1 MGIIKRAR
9 DVILNPRGSWQV
21 IRDEAV
27 DIKQLFVNYAA
38 PLALIPAICGLIGI
52 TLVGIRLPAGN
63 VVRAPFVE
71 ALIGGAV
78 GYVLHLAGILI
89 GGWAVKLLAPLFNSK
104 PDLKSAIKVVVYS
117 MTPAW
122 LAGVFSILP
131 GLGIL
136 SILGLYGVYLLA
148 LGLPVILDTPPNK
161 VVLYTISIIVASIV
175 ISLILS
181 IVMVPVYGPMFMRM
195 MAV

>member
-1 MGIIKRAR
+1 MGILKRAR
-9 DVILNPRGSWQV
+9 DIIFNPRGTWQV
-21 IRDEAV
+21 VKSEAI

-38 PLALIPAICGLIGI
+38 PLALIPAVCSLIGI
-52 TLVGIRLPAGN
+52 TLIGIRMPGGN

-78 GYVLHLAGILI
+78 GFVLHLAGILI

-104 PDLKSAIKVVVYS
+104 PDLNSAIKIVVYS
-117 MTPAW
+117 MTPVW
-122 LAGVFSILP
+122 LAGIFSILP

-136 SILGLYGVYLLA
+136 SILGLYGIYLLA
-148 LGLPVILDTPPNK
+148 LSLPVILETPPNK
-161 VVLYTISIIVASIV
+161 VVWYTVSIVLASIV
-175 ISLILS
+175 ISIILS